1 MKYFLC
7 HSVRKPQSMLALKG
21 KHDYKNHPIQFFLI
35 KKEGDNSIFNTNQQM
50 YVFHALI
57 PRLHFST

>member
-1 MKYFLC
+1 
-7 HSVRKPQSMLALKG
+7 MLTLKG
-21 KHDYKNHPIQFFLI
+21 KHDYKNHPLQFFLI

-57 PRLHFST
+57 PRLHFFNLRVNKGIQYQ